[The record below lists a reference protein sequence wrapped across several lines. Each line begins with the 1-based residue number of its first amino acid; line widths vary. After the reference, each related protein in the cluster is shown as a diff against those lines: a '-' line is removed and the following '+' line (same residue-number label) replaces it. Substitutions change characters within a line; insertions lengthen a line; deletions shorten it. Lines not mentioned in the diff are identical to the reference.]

1 MYPIEIKKN
10 VLSFVRLVP
19 SKWGEMDGD
28 FIQELFCTLCDS
40 VLDNSASP
48 QCYCLSSAV
57 F

>member
-10 VLSFVRLVP
+10 VLSFVRLVL
-19 SKWGEMDGD
+19 SRWGEMDGD

-57 F
+57 L